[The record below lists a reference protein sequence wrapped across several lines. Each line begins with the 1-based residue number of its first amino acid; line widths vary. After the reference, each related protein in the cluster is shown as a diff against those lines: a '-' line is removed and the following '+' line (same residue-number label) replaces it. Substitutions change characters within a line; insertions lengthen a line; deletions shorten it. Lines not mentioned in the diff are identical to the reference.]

1 MKKYIL
7 ILLVLTFACSD
18 MADEQYFLPSEV
30 FEVSTLGLS
39 IDCKLNVLRFEES
52 DIERLEA
59 LVGDQFVMDRNLRE
73 GFNLDRNRFGEAN
86 MKLRVRIRKK
96 LDSEAI
102 ACSTL
107 GIRLPAVFVIHAER
121 ID

>member
-1 MKKYIL
+1 MKYSFHRALAGGESLK
-7 ILLVLTFACSD
+7 SD
-18 MADEQYFLPSEV
+18 
-30 FEVSTLGLS
+30 STDFS
-39 IDCKLNVLRFEES
+39 RKNKLNVLRFEES

-59 LVGDQFVMDRNLRE
+59 LVGDQFVMDRSLRE
-73 GFNLDRNRFGEAN
+73 GFNLDRNRFGEAS